1 MYRKQRTRLIE
12 MYLYDNI
19 HQNMFVNI
27 LNIDPDFL
35 SLNYSEQF
43 CQLISNDK
51 LVKYTA
57 EACN

>member
-1 MYRKQRTRLIE
+1 